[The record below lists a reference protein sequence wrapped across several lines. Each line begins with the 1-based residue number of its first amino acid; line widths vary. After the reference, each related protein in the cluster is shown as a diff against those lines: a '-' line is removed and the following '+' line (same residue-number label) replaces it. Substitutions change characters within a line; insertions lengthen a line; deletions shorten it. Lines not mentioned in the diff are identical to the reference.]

1 MGRRKNHVQRA
12 TPTPPPP
19 NPVLE
24 AINREVVEVLR
35 RHLPHGVSVTPEEYG
50 WPWQGNTNLFRLT
63 CANYRKD
70 MNRHCSLEPGHSD
83 LCFSSVFREHFVA
96 DSVFSVEE
104 S

>member
-19 NPVLE
+19 NPVL
-24 AINREVVEVLR
+24 
-35 RHLPHGVSVTPEEYG
+35 
-50 WPWQGNTNLFRLT
+50 T
-63 CANYRKD
+63 CANYRRD
-70 MNRHCSLEPGHSD
+70 MNRHCSLEPGHSG
-83 LCFSSVFREHFVA
+83 LCFSAVFREHFVA